1 MLRLIFYVLF
11 IFLGYKVFRWAL
23 RFLDSGESN
32 PLIRG
37 HQDRP
42 AVDDLVKDPVCGVY
56 VPVKTAI
63 STIVDGKQV
72 YFCSENCRK
81 RYLDS

>member
-11 IFLGYKVFRWAL
+11 IFIAYRVFKWAL
-23 RFLDSGESN
+23 KLLDSGKSD
-32 PLIRG
+32 PLIHG
-37 HQDRP
+37 DHQKP

-56 VPVKTAI
+56 VPVRTAI
-63 STIVDGKQV
+63 STMAGGKQV

-81 RYLDS
+81 RYLEN

>member
-11 IFLGYKVFRWAL
+11 IFLAYRVFKWAL
-23 RFLDSGESN
+23 KLLDTGKSD

-37 HQDRP
+37 DHPKP

-56 VPVKTAI
+56 VPVRTAI
-63 STIVDGKQV
+63 STTADGKQV

-81 RYLDS
+81 RYLEN